1 MAITIK
7 DVAKHAEV
15 SPATVSRVI
24 ADNPRISAKTKKKV
38 RETMESLGYYPNF
51 QARNLVAQKTRTIGV
66 IMANSTTLAF
76 QNPFFPEVLRGISTS
91 AHNSQYG
98 IYLSTGATEDEIF
111 DEVVAMDQGK
121 RVDGIILLYSRVGDR
136 IMDYLFESG
145 LPFSVVGRP
154 HTNADAVS
162 YVDNDNIGITKHV
175 MDHLMGL
182 GHKRIAFIA
191 GSKDFVVSLDRL
203 KGYEESLAE
212 NSILFDPQY
221 VVSQDLMQR
230 DGKAAIRRLF
240 DLPKPPTAIV
250 THDDLVAYEVIGYLE
265 DLQINV
271 PEDVSII
278 GFNNHALSKHLKPPL
293 SSVDICIYDLGVEAA
308 NLLLEKINDEKAV
321 PRQITVSS
329 RLIERGSCQGR

>member
-7 DVAKHAEV
+7 DVAKQAEV

-24 ADNPRISAKTKKKV
+24 ADNPRISAKTKQKV
-38 RETMESLGYYPNF
+38 RETMKSLGYYPNF
-51 QARNLVAQKTRTIGV
+51 QARNLVAQKTRTIGI

-76 QNPFFPEVLRGISTS
+76 QNPFFPEVLRGISVS

-98 IYLSTGATEDEIF
+98 LYLSTGATEEEIF
-111 DEVVAMDQGK
+111 EEVVAMDQGK

-136 IMDYLFESG
+136 IMDYLFQSG

-154 HTNADAVS
+154 HTNADAIS
-162 YVDNDNIGITKHV
+162 YVDNDNIGIAKQV
-175 MDHLMGL
+175 MAHLFGL
-182 GHKRIAFIA
+182 GHQRIAFIA
-191 GSKDFVVSLDRL
+191 GGKDFVVTLDRL
-203 KGYEESLAE
+203 KGFEEALAE
-212 NSILFDPQY
+212 HAIPHQAEY
-221 VVSQDLMQR
+221 VVNQEGMQQ
-230 DGKAAIRRLF
+230 DGKGAIRQLF
-240 DLPKPPTAIV
+240 ELPEPPTAIV

-293 SSVDICIYDLGVEAA
+293 SSVDICIYELGVEAA